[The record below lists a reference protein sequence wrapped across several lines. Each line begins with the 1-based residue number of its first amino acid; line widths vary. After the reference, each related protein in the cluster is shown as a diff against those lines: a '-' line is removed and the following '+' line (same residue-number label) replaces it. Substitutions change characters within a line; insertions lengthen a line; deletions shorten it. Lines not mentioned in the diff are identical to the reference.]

1 MKSIKTFEA
10 FLQEADEKK
19 PEGSEKAPEPK
30 GPTIDPDKE
39 KMKDFDINGKTY
51 KGVLSTFEAI
61 AKKQEAMGTTEV
73 GLISLPGDESAYEL
87 YSENETKEEE

>member
-19 PEGSEKAPEPK
+19 PEGAEKAPEPK
-30 GPTIDPDKE
+30 GPTINPDKE

-87 YSENETKEEE
+87 YSENETKEE